1 MNSRCPPAADAGR
14 WRGWRLAATLLAGA
28 ALAWPAAAVQL
39 APANL
44 TRLLDQSD
52 IVVSGQVK
60 SVTDGI
66 DAKGVPYTEVTLR
79 VASSAKKKLDTQSE
93 FKFRQYGL
101 LASRKMP
108 DGRFLVARAPE
119 GFPTWHAD
127 EQVVAFLFKPASKTG
142 LRTTVGLSQGKFTAS
157 SGRMANEHQ
166 NRGLFAGVQVNP
178 GLLTPA
184 ESAML
189 RSPAGAVDSATLMSL
204 VHRAVAGQWIEKGV
218 MR

>member
-1 MNSRCPPAADAGR
+1 MNSPCSLAAGIGS
-14 WRGWRLAATLLAGA
+14 WRRWRLAAALLAGA
-28 ALAWPAAAVQL
+28 AMALPAAAVQL

-44 TRLLDQSD
+44 TRLLGESD
-52 IVVSGQVK
+52 LVVSGKVK

-66 DAKGVPYTEVTLR
+66 DAKGVPYTEVTI
-79 VASSAKKKLDTQSE
+79 VVGASAKKRLDTNSE

-101 LASRKMP
+101 LSSRKMP

-119 GFPTWHAD
+119 GFPTWTAD
-127 EQVVAFLFKPASKTG
+127 EQVVAFMFKPASKTG

-157 SGRMANEHQ
+157 SGRMANAQQ
-166 NRGLFAGVQVNP
+166 NRGLFSGVEVTP
-178 GLLTPA
+178 GLLSPA

-189 RSPAGAVDSATLMSL
+189 RGPAGAVDSATLMSL
-204 VHRAVAGQWIEKGV
+204 VNRAVAGKWIEKGV

>member
-1 MNSRCPPAADAGR
+1 MNSSCPSAAGAGG
-14 WRGWRLAATLLAGA
+14 WRRWRLAAALLAGA
-28 ALAWPAAAVQL
+28 ALALPAMAVQL

-44 TRLLDQSD
+44 TRLLSQSD
-52 IVVSGQVK
+52 VVVSGKVK

-66 DAKGVPYTEVTLR
+66 DAKGVPYTEVTLL
-79 VASSAKKKLDTQSE
+79 VGASAKKRLDTNSE

-101 LASRKMP
+101 LSSRKMP

-119 GFPTWHAD
+119 GFPTWTTD

-142 LRTTVGLSQGKFTAS
+142 LRTTVGLSQGKFTATG
-157 SGRMANEHQ
+157 GRLANEHQ
-166 NRGLFAGVQVNP
+166 NRGLFAGVEVNP
-178 GLLTPA
+178 GLLTPS

-189 RSPAGAVDSATLMSL
+189 RSRAGAVDGATLMSL
-204 VHRAVAGQWIEKGV
+204 VNRAVAGKWIEKGV

>member
-1 MNSRCPPAADAGR
+1 MNSPRPTAAGVGS
-14 WRGWRLAATLLAGA
+14 WRRWRLAAALLAGA
-28 ALAWPAAAVQL
+28 AMALPAAAVQL

-44 TRLLDQSD
+44 TRLLSQSD
-52 IVVSGQVK
+52 LVVSGKVTN
-60 SVTDGI
+60 VTDGI
-66 DAKGVPYTEVTLR
+66 DAKGVPYTEVTLL
-79 VASSAKKKLDTQSE
+79 VGSSAKKRLDTHSE

-101 LASRKMP
+101 LSSRKMP

-119 GFPTWHAD
+119 GFPTWTTD

-157 SGRMANEHQ
+157 SGRLANEHQ
-166 NRGLFAGVQVNP
+166 NRGLFAGVEVNP
-178 GLLTPA
+178 GLLTPS

-189 RSPAGAVDSATLMSL
+189 RGPAGAVDSATLMSL
-204 VHRAVAGQWIEKGV
+204 VNRAVAGQWIEKGV

>member
-1 MNSRCPPAADAGR
+1 MNSRTPLAAGVGG
-14 WRGWRLAATLLAGA
+14 WRRWRLAAALLAGA
-28 ALAWPAAAVQL
+28 ALALPAAAMQL

-44 TRLLDQSD
+44 TRLLGQSD
-52 IVVSGQVK
+52 LVVSGKVK

-66 DAKGVPYTEVTLR
+66 DAQGVPFTEVTIQ
-79 VASSAKKKLDTQSE
+79 VGSSAKKRLNKDSE

-101 LASRKMP
+101 LSSRKMP

-127 EQVVAFLFKPASKTG
+127 EQVVAFMFKPASKTG
-142 LRTTVGLSQGKFTAS
+142 LRSTVGLSQGKFTATG
-157 SGRMANEHQ
+157 GRMANEQ
-166 NRGLFAGVQVNP
+166 GNRGLFAGVQVNP
-178 GLLTPA
+178 GVLTPA

-189 RSPAGAVDSATLMSL
+189 SGPAGAVEGATLMSL
-204 VHRAVAGQWIEKGV
+204 VHRAVAGKWIEKGV